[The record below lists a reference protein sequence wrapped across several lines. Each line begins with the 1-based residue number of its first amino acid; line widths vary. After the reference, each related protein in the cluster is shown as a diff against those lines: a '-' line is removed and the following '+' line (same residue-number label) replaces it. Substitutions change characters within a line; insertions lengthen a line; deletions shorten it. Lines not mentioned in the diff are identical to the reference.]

1 MKVTCAS
8 YFHHLFLTLQTQIMN
23 GGEIIAKVLQKQGV
37 KFLFTLCGGHV
48 SPIFVA
54 AHKIGIRVIDT
65 RHEVNAVFAADAV
78 SRLSGVP
85 GVAVV
90 TAGPGLT
97 NTVTAVK
104 NAALAQSPLILLGGG
119 AATILKGRGSLQDID
134 QLSIMKA
141 VCKYSTTI
149 SKVKEI
155 VPTIEKAFAI
165 AQEGVPG
172 PVYIECPIDTLFGE
186 ELVRSWYGAK
196 SAEEPPKNFQERI
209 VQWYI
214 NNHAKNLF
222 AGKENVDFNLP
233 AQKISYP
240 KHSAAQMDKAISKIK
255 AATKP
260 VMLIG
265 SGAMMNPKKA
275 NNLANAVSK
284 LGIPVY
290 LSGMGRGLLGK
301 ENDLQMRHHRKDC
314 IKESDLI
321 ILAGVPNDFRLDYGN
336 HIGGRKFISINRSK
350 EDLTKNKTPTLAIHA
365 DPQDFIIALSEKMQ
379 GNYSSWLESLRA
391 RDAKREANI
400 NEQANAEVNRGIN
413 PIKLFRNL
421 EPELEENTILI
432 ADGGDFVATSA
443 YTLRPWKPLSWL
455 DPGVFGTL
463 GVGAGFALGAKLVF
477 PEKDVWIIYGDGS
490 AGYSLME
497 YDTFVRHNLPVIS
510 VIGNDACWSQIARD
524 QVEFL
529 QSDCAM
535 NLALSDY
542 QNIGKAFGAEGVR
555 VENLDQFNAAVV
567 EAKTLSRKGTP
578 YIINAIIGKTDFRKG
593 SISM

>member
-1 MKVTCAS
+1 M
-8 YFHHLFLTLQTQIMN
+8 H
-23 GGEIIAKVLQKQGV
+23 GGEIIARTLQKHGV
-37 KFLFTLCGGHV
+37 KYLFTLCGGHV
-48 SPIFVA
+48 SPIFVSA
-54 AHKIGIRVIDT
+54 QNIGIRVIDT
-65 RHEVNAVFAADAV
+65 RHEVNSVFAADAV

-97 NTVTAVK
+97 NTITAVK

-134 QLSIMKA
+134 QMSIMRA
-141 VCKYSTTI
+141 VCKYSTSI
-149 SKVKEI
+149 SKVKDI
-155 VPTIEKAFAI
+155 VCTLDKAFAI

-172 PVYIECPIDTLFGE
+172 PVFVECPIDTLYGE

-196 SAEEPPKNFQERI
+196 SKETPPKNLQERI

-222 AGKENVDFNLP
+222 AGKDSVKLDTPVKSF
-233 AQKISYP
+233 SYP
-240 KHSAAQMDKAISKIK
+240 THSSSQIDKVISKLK
-255 AATKP
+255 SATKP
-260 VMLIG
+260 VMLVG

-275 NNLANAVSK
+275 NDLAAAVTK

-301 ENDLQMRHHRKDC
+301 ENNLQMRHHRKDA

-336 HIGGRKFISINRSK
+336 HIGGRKFVSINRSR
-350 EDLTKNKTPTLAIHA
+350 EDLNKNKTPTVGVHA
-365 DPQDFIIALSEKMQ
+365 DPQDFLIALSAKYQ
-379 GNYSSWLESLRA
+379 GNFSSWIETLRA

-400 NEQANAEVNRGIN
+400 NEQAVLPTNIGVN
-413 PIKLFRNL
+413 PIKLFRDL
-421 EPELEENTILI
+421 EPQLDDNTILI

-443 YTLRPWKPLSWL
+443 YTLRPRAPLSWL

-510 VIGNDACWSQIARD
+510 VIGNDACWTQIARD
-524 QVEFL
+524 QVDFL
-529 QSDCAM
+529 KSDCAM
-535 NLALSDY
+535 NLAYSDY
-542 QNIGKAFGAEGVR
+542 QKIAECFGAEGVR
-555 VENLDQFNAAVV
+555 IETMEAFNNAVTK
-567 EAKTLSRKGTP
+567 AKETSRKGKP
-578 YIINAIIGKTDFRKG
+578 FVINAIIGKTEFRKG

>member
-1 MKVTCAS
+1 
-8 YFHHLFLTLQTQIMN
+8 MN
-23 GGEIIAKVLQKQGV
+23 GGEIVARSLQKHGV

-48 SPIFVA
+48 SPIFVSA
-54 AHKIGIRVIDT
+54 QNIGIRVIDT

-78 SRLSGVP
+78 SRLTGVP
-85 GVAVV
+85 GCAVV

-97 NTVTAVK
+97 NTITAVK
-104 NAALAQSPLILLGGG
+104 NAALAQSPMILLGGA

-141 VCKYSTTI
+141 VCKWSTTI

-155 VPTIEKAFAI
+155 VPTLDKAFRI

-172 PVYIECPIDTLFGE
+172 PVFIECPIDTLYGE

-196 SAEEPPKNFQERI
+196 SKDVPPRNLQERI

-214 NNHAKNLF
+214 NFHAKNLF
-222 AGKENVDFNLP
+222 EGKDSVKLDTPVQKFSYPTHSNGQVDKVVARLNK
-233 AQKISYP
+233 AQKPI
-240 KHSAAQMDKAISKIK
+240 
-255 AATKP
+255 
-260 VMLIG
+260 MLIG
-265 SGAMMNPKKA
+265 SGAMMNARKA
-275 NNLANAVSK
+275 EELAAAVTK

-301 ENDLQMRHHRKDC
+301 ESKLQMRHNRKEA
-314 IKESDLI
+314 IKEADLI
-321 ILAGVPNDFRLDYGN
+321 LLAGVPNDFRLDYGN
-336 HIGGRKFISINRSK
+336 HIGGRPFISINRSR
-350 EDLTKNKTPTLAIHA
+350 EDLNKNKTPTVGILA
-365 DPQDFIIALSEKMQ
+365 DPQEFLIALSAKYQ
-379 GNYSSWLESLRA
+379 GSFGSWIETLRA

-400 NEQANAEVNRGIN
+400 DEQAAAPVKGIN
-413 PIKLFRNL
+413 PIKLFREMDPL
-421 EPELEENTILI
+421 LDDNTILV

-443 YTLRPWKPLSWL
+443 YTLKPRSPLSWL

-477 PEKDVWIIYGDGS
+477 PEKDVYIIYGDGS

-497 YDTFVRHNLPVIS
+497 YDTFVRHKLPVIS

-524 QVEFL
+524 QVDFL
-529 QSDCAM
+529 KSDCAM
-535 NLALSDY
+535 CLAYSDY
-542 QNIGKAFGAEGVR
+542 QMIGKAFGADGVK
-555 VENLDQFNAAVV
+555 VESQEAFNAAVV
-567 EAKTLSRKGTP
+567 EAKEFSRKGIP

-593 SISM
+593 SISV

>member
-1 MKVTCAS
+1 
-8 YFHHLFLTLQTQIMN
+8 MN
-23 GGEIIAKVLQKQGV
+23 GGEIIAGCLQKHGV
-37 KFLFTLCGGHV
+37 KYLFTLCGGHI

-54 AHKIGIRVIDT
+54 AQNIGIRLIDT

-78 SRLSGVP
+78 SRLTGVP
-85 GVAVV
+85 GVATV

-97 NTVTAVK
+97 NTITAVK

-141 VCKYSTTI
+141 VCKWSTSI

-155 VPTIEKAFAI
+155 VSTIDKAFEV

-172 PVYIECPIDTLFGE
+172 PVYVECPIDVLFHE

-196 SAEEPPKNFQERI
+196 SKEVPPKNLQERI

-222 AGKENVDFNLP
+222 AGKDNVNVNTPVRPF
-233 AQKISYP
+233 SYP
-240 KHSAAQMDKAISKIK
+240 KHSSSQISKTIARIK
-255 AATKP
+255 EAKKP
-260 VMLIG
+260 VLLVG
-265 SGAMMNPKKA
+265 SGSLMIPQKVNQ
-275 NNLANAVSK
+275 LAEAVNK

-301 ENDLQMRHHRKDC
+301 ESALQMRHHRKDA

-350 EDLTKNKTPTLAIHA
+350 EDLFKNKTPTLAIHA
-365 DPQDFIIALSEKMQ
+365 DPQEFLIGLAEAYQ
-379 GNYSSWLESLRA
+379 GNFSEWVNHLRS
-391 RDAKREANI
+391 RDEKREENI
-400 NEQANAEVNRGIN
+400 RQQAVAAVDRGIN
-413 PIKLFRNL
+413 PIELFKNL
-421 EPELEENTILI
+421 DPQLDDNTILV
-432 ADGGDFVATSA
+432 ADGGDFVATGA
-443 YTLRPWKPLSWL
+443 YTLRPRGPLSWL

-463 GVGAGFALGAKLVF
+463 GVGAGFALGAKLVY

-510 VIGNDACWSQIARD
+510 VIGNDACWTQIARD

-529 QSDCAM
+529 KSDAAM

-542 QNIGKAFGAEGVR
+542 QLIGKAFGAEGVK
-555 VENLDQFNAAVV
+555 VDSQGEFNAAVI
-567 EAKTLSRKGTP
+567 EAKSVSKNGKP

>member
-1 MKVTCAS
+1 
-8 YFHHLFLTLQTQIMN
+8 MN
-23 GGEIIAKVLQKQGV
+23 GGEIIARVLQKHGV

-48 SPIFVA
+48 SPIFVSA
-54 AHKIGIRVIDT
+54 QNLGIRLIDT
-65 RHEVNAVFAADAV
+65 RHEVNTVFAADAV
-78 SRLSGVP
+78 SRLTGVP

-97 NTVTAVK
+97 NTITAVK
-104 NAALAQSPLILLGGG
+104 NAYLAQSPLILLGGA

-134 QLSIMKA
+134 QMTMMRPNVKWA
-141 VCKYSTTI
+141 ATI
-149 SKVKEI
+149 TRVKDI
-155 VPTIEKAFAI
+155 VPTLEKAFAI

-172 PVYIECPIDTLFGE
+172 PVFVECPIDTLYGE

-196 SAEEPPKNFQERI
+196 SKETPPKNLQERI

-222 AGKENVDFNLP
+222 AGKDSVTFDAP
-233 AQKISYP
+233 IKQVKYP
-240 KHSAAQMDKAISKIK
+240 THSTGQVDKAIGKLK
-255 AATKP
+255 AAKKP
-260 VMLIG
+260 LMLVG
-265 SGAMMNPKKA
+265 SGAMMNPQKA
-275 NNLANAVSK
+275 QALAAAVNK

-301 ENDLQMRHHRKDC
+301 ENTLQMRHHRKEA
-314 IKESDLI
+314 IKEADLI

-336 HIGGRKFISINRSK
+336 HIGGRTFISINRSR
-350 EDLTKNKTPTLAIHA
+350 EDLMKNKTPTLPILA
-365 DPQDFIIALSEKMQ
+365 DPGDFLIALSEKYQ
-379 GNYSSWLESLRA
+379 GKYDSWIETLRG
-391 RDAKREANI
+391 RDAKREENI
-400 NEQANAEVNRGIN
+400 DIQAAAAVDKGMN
-413 PIKLFRNL
+413 PIKLFREL
-421 EPELEENTILI
+421 EPELDENTILI
-432 ADGGDFVATSA
+432 ADGGDFVATGA
-443 YTLRPWKPLSWL
+443 YTLRPRQPLSWL

-477 PEKDVWIIYGDGS
+477 PEKDVYIIYGDGS

-529 QSDCAM
+529 KSDAAM
-535 NLALSDY
+535 NLAFSDY
-542 QNIGKAFGAEGVR
+542 QTIGKAFGAEGVK
-555 VENLDQFNAAVV
+555 VDNLDAFKAAVV
-567 EAKTLSRKGTP
+567 EAKTLSRKGVP

-593 SISM
+593 SISV